1 MDLESLE
8 GTFMSDVLKERTW
21 TKSLNP
27 MGNMFEDIIREFFA
41 NTIMEGDHIN
51 CWLMGR
57 EFFVSR
63 ESIQEVLEIRPT
75 TSDISLMEV
84 LEGQLKKKDLHTIA
98 FTPEMQALAYI
109 MIFNFYPM

>member
-1 MDLESLE
+1 
-8 GTFMSDVLKERTW
+8 MSDVLKERTW
-21 TKSLNP
+21 TKSLNL
-27 MGNMFEDIIREFFA
+27 MGDMFEDIIREFFA
-41 NTIMEGDHIN
+41 NAIMEGDHIN

-63 ESIQEVLEIRPT
+63 ESIQEVLEIRPM

-84 LEGQLKKKDLHTIA
+84 LEGQLKKKDLHMIV